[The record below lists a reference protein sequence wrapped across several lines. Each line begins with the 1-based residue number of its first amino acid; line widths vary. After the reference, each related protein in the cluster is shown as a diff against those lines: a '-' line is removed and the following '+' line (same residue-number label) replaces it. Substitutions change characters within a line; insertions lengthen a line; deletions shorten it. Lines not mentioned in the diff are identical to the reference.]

1 MEILY
6 AIDKTK
12 GADFLKALNLAD
24 GAQRYTNA
32 DALDEAKYFYQSDVL
47 IDALAAALILIKICE
62 LDGFED
68 VDLPWLLKYSNSD
81 SGAQPNLF

>member
-1 MEILY
+1 MRQPNSVRN
-6 AIDKTK
+6 
-12 GADFLKALNLAD
+12 GAASGIAPF
-24 GAQRYTNA
+24 T
-32 DALDEAKYFYQSDVL
+32 
-47 IDALAAALILIKICE
+47 LAAALILIKICE